1 MAIRSFKDA
10 DTEAIFNDQH
20 VVRFQAIQR
29 AARRKL
35 LVLDAATDLRVL
47 AINRGNHLEALK
59 KDRAGQHSIR
69 INDQWRICFVWKE
82 GDALNV
88 EITDYH

>member
-10 DTEAIFNDQH
+10 DTQAIFNDQP
-20 VVRFQAIQR
+20 VIRFQAIQR

-47 AINRGNHLEALK
+47 AINRGNRLEALE
-59 KDRAGQHSIR
+59 KDRTGQRGIR